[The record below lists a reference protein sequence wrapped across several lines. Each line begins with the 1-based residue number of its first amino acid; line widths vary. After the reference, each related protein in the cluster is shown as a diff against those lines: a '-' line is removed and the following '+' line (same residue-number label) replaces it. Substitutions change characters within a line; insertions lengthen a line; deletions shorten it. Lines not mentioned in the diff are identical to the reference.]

1 MSYPVFLNIKD
12 LPCLVVGGGRVG
24 LRKTLGLVDAG
35 ARVRV
40 IEPRPSEN
48 LLEMEKNGQ
57 VQIKAAEFVPEDL
70 GGMRLVFA
78 ATQKAEVNAL
88 VAQEAGKLGI
98 WCNIADDPSGSDFFL
113 PALVKRG
120 DLMLAISTG
129 GKSPALARKLR
140 MDLEKIF
147 DAAYL
152 PFLELMGRLREIL
165 LAEGHDPEGH
175 RDLFRSLVEGPLLE
189 YIRMEDMETVALLLE
204 PIAGA
209 DAMALAVSVIKEH
222 PARKS
227 PEKGECF
234 PEKEGS

>member
-1 MSYPVFLNIKD
+1 M
-12 LPCLVVGGGRVG
+12 VGGGRVG
-24 LRKTLGLVDAG
+24 LRKARGLADAG

-40 IEPRPSEN
+40 VEPKPSET
-48 LLEMEKNGQ
+48 LLEMEKKGL
-57 VQIKAAEFVPEDL
+57 VQIKEAEFAPEDL

-88 VAQEAGKLGI
+88 VAQEAGKRGI
-98 WCNIADDPSGSDFFL
+98 WCNIADAPLASDFFL
-113 PALVKRG
+113 PALVRRG

-152 PFLELMGRLREIL
+152 PFLELMGRLREML
-165 LAEGHDPEGH
+165 LAQGHDPDGH
-175 RDLFRSLVEGPLLE
+175 RDLFRNLVEGPLLE
-189 YIRMEDMETVALLLE
+189 YIREEDVEAVARLLE

-209 DAMALAVSVIKEH
+209 DAMALAVSVTKEH
-222 PARKS
+222 PAGKIPEIPGDFS
-227 PEKGECF
+227 EKGD
-234 PEKEGS
+234 S